1 MKKNI
6 SLFLGFDTVSK
17 ISHDIN
23 INFPVTKIKFTLYM
37 GFNATNDDDI
47 VALSSSLVNNDIGYF
62 VSFNPANGSS
72 AQISS
77 SEYELDTPQT
87 IQGTYD
93 FTLMTGGILRQL
105 NVDLY
110 LHCEFFG

>member
-1 MKKNI
+1 M
-6 SLFLGFDTVSK
+6 
-17 ISHDIN
+17 
-23 INFPVTKIKFTLYM
+23 
-37 GFNATNDDDI
+37 NDDDI

-62 VSFNPANGSS
+62 VSFDPTIGSS

-93 FTLMTGGILRQL
+93 FTLRTGGILREL
-105 NVDLY
+105 AIDMY